1 MIANLGPGYTYA
13 ADQPYVMERCVVEVL
28 HDGQTSDVWH
38 FEREAGD
45 DYMEIRSVFE
55 PNFDPDTVHVG
66 KHSDLQEAA
75 LTWLQD
81 HYNGEDA

>member
-13 ADQPYVMERCVVEVL
+13 ADQPHLLERCIVEVF
-28 HDGQTSDVWH
+28 HDSQTSEVWH

-45 DYMEIRSVFE
+45 PYMEIRSVFE
-55 PNFDPDTVHVG
+55 PGFDADTVRVG
-66 KHSDLQEAA
+66 KNSDLQEAA

-81 HYNGEDA
+81 HYTGGE